1 MKLGWYLHACAY
13 LCINLA
19 LMALA
24 FSQGRHW
31 AIYPALGWGL
41 GLLIH
46 GLVVWLVSASSPVW
60 QRMVAREMQSL
71 QNVTPPTSR
80 SGTHSPTMQAML
92 FSAPPLANLAWSC
105 CDMAL

>member
-1 MKLGWYLHACAY
+1 MYCETSNNSIEQQARRNAGKKLGWYLHACAY

-46 GLVVWLVSASSPVW
+46 GLVVWLVSASSPVR

-71 QNVTPPTSR
+71 QKR
-80 SGTHSPTMQAML
+80 D
-92 FSAPPLANLAWSC
+92 SA
-105 CDMAL
+105 D

>member
-1 MKLGWYLHACAY
+1 MHCDTTHHSLEQQARRRAGMKLGWYLHACAY

-31 AIYPALGWGL
+31 AIYPSLGWGL

-46 GLVVWLVSASSPVW
+46 GLVVWLVSASSPVR
-60 QRMVAREMQSL
+60 QRMVAREMQPL
-71 QNVTPPTSR
+71 QKR
-80 SGTHSPTMQAML
+80 D
-92 FSAPPLANLAWSC
+92 SA
-105 CDMAL
+105 D